1 MSENFVTYF
10 FLEFHVR
17 YIELEI
23 NCEDTFD
30 KKDFRDFSISSFLPN
45 VHWIYYYLKW
55 KAKFYWDEIYIGI
68 LYKYIHTYY
77 YIHLFYSKSISNV
90 KRFGCFTK
98 LTNSIKR
105 TGGVILC
112 IYTLSS
118 REVFAWW
125 NEIPRFYFARTLFFV
140 ISFFKDFKHLLKI
153 INYAF
158 QTQNFIFGITSL
170 VYWVDFFISRNW
182 SGHWTFTKR
191 TCRRGGWIFTW
202 PFEFKIKR
210 LRLAWQL
217 PKFGWIGP
225 SWPSIT

>member
-1 MSENFVTYF
+1 MTNAKLFYLWKNTEIQLGTYIIYLSKYSNSKKKIVRISNDLKIMFFLMSENFVTYF

-118 REVFAWW
+118 REVFAWC
-125 NEIPRFYFARTLFFV
+125 EMKF
-140 ISFFKDFKHLLKI
+140 
-153 INYAF
+153 
-158 QTQNFIFGITSL
+158 L
-170 VYWVDFFISRNW
+170 VFISRELYFL
-182 SGHWTFTKR
+182 SYHFSKILSTF
-191 TCRRGGWIFTW
+191 
-202 PFEFKIKR
+202 
-210 LRLAWQL
+210 
-217 PKFGWIGP
+217 
-225 SWPSIT
+225 

>member
-112 IYTLSS
+112 MYTLSS

-140 ISFFKDFKHLLKI
+140 ISFFKDFKHPLKI
-153 INYAF
+153 INYDLCLP
-158 QTQNFIFGITSL
+158 N
-170 VYWVDFFISRNW
+170 
-182 SGHWTFTKR
+182 
-191 TCRRGGWIFTW
+191 
-202 PFEFKIKR
+202 
-210 LRLAWQL
+210 
-217 PKFGWIGP
+217 PKFHIWDNLTNVLSGLFYFQELVGSLDVYQKNLQTRWLNLYLAFWI
-225 SWPSIT
+225 